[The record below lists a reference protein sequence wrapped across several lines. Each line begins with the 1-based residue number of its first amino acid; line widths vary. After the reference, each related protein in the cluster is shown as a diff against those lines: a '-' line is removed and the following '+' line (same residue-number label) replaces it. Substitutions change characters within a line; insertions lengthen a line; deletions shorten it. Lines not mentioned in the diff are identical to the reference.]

1 MKRGML
7 FLVTTIITVGYAMI
21 GSVIGHFLGA
31 LRGVMLGGLLGGAL
45 GVYFSAWV
53 AAQRA
58 WISPVAFYRTLVGG
72 EIGFLLAASIA
83 MNTLSSPIGPLLSS
97 VLIGA
102 GAVIGASIGARK
114 GTEPPPA

>member
-31 LRGVMLGGLLGGAL
+31 TRGVMLGGLLGGAL
-45 GVYFSAWV
+45 GVYFSVWV

-58 WISPVAFYRTLVGG
+58 WITPAGFLRTLVGG

-83 MNTLSSPIGPLLSS
+83 LNTLSSPIGPLLSS
-97 VLIGA
+97 ILIGA
-102 GAVIGASIGARK
+102 GAVLGASIRPRER
-114 GTEPPPA
+114 TEPPPA